1 MNTMKQ
7 SSQLE
12 QEDRYVNQLQVTV
25 MSHQIFSSLRRVRP
39 VALFW
44 AALLMGLSL
53 VTPAFADAG
62 LSAPG
67 NGKAALLERQPDVS
81 VGAQYDT
88 THVYVA
94 STDLDAFVTSFLATF
109 GGKASPR
116 AVFTVTPTPSKT
128 ASQYVQTPVG
138 MLSVFGFE
146 TPIPYPFGN
155 ERTGYLVT
163 DIYQAVKA
171 ARAAGADILVEPF
184 DDPIGKDAVIQ
195 WPGGVTMQLFWHT
208 RAPDYAPLETVPDNR
223 VYLSRYEADNFVR
236 RWVRFSHGKV
246 VSDDP
251 LVDAGVIGRPGETVR
266 VVRINSGFG
275 RMVVFVTDGKLPF
288 PVGRETTGYAVSD
301 LARALESAQSADA
314 KVLSQPYST
323 QSGKTAMVEFPGGYI
338 AELHDR
344 Q

>member
-1 MNTMKQ
+1 MG
-7 SSQLE
+7 
-12 QEDRYVNQLQVTV
+12 NQ
-25 MSHQIFSSLRRVRP
+25 MFKSLHRFHP
-39 VALFW
+39 VAILC
-44 AALLMGLSL
+44 AALLIGLTS
-53 VTPAFADAG
+53 VSSAFADAG
-62 LSAPG
+62 PPEVPTS
-67 NGKAALLERQPDVS
+67 KAALSARLPNVS

-94 STDLDAFVTSFLATF
+94 SADLDAFVTSFLATF

-163 DIYQAVKA
+163 DIDQAVQA
-171 ARAAGADILVEPF
+171 ARAAGADVLVDSF

-195 WPGGVTMQLFWHT
+195 WPGGVTMQLYWHT
-208 RAPDYAPLETVPDNR
+208 KAPNYAPLQSVPDNR
-223 VYLSRYEADNFVR
+223 VYVSRYEANNFVR
-236 RWVRFSHGKV
+236 RWLHFSHGKV
-246 VSDDP
+246 VSDNP
-251 LVDAGVIGRPGETVR
+251 RADAGVIGRPGETIR
-266 VVRINSGFG
+266 EIHIDSGFG

-288 PVGRETTGYAVSD
+288 PFGRETTGYGVDDVAQT
-301 LARALESAQSADA
+301 LERAQAAGA
-314 KVLSQPYST
+314 KVLYAPYSRG
-323 QSGKTAMVEFPGGYI
+323 SGKTAMIEFPGGYI
-338 AELHDR
+338 AEVHDG